1 MRYDIDTFK
10 RLVYYTHEL
19 FVNTYCF
26 TNILSS
32 VVCLPFK
39 YTIKSTVQLNFSNKT
54 FKKNCSSGKKYC
66 CLK

>member
-1 MRYDIDTFK
+1 MIIIFITMRYDIDTFK

-32 VVCLPFK
+32 VIVYP
-39 YTIKSTVQLNFSNKT
+39 LNI
-54 FKKNCSSGKKYC
+54 
-66 CLK
+66 L